1 MFITIR
7 KNDYKWEQVLNEAEQ
22 QCLASANKPSFVR
35 FCASEVSKVTNVGDP
50 VILGRSK
57 QAEPSGS

>member
-1 MFITIR
+1 MGLSKI
-7 KNDYKWEQVLNEAEQ
+7 DDKWEQVLNEAQQ

-50 VILGRSK
+50 VILGTSK